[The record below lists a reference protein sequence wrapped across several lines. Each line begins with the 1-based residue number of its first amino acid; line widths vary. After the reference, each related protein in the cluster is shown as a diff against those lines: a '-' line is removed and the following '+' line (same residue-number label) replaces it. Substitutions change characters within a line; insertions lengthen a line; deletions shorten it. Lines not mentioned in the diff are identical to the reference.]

1 MGIAM
6 VNGYFMVSLFCIFSR
21 MSDCVLGDRK
31 HLNEA
36 KKNAQDFYKDLPVT
50 IEDVH
55 HK

>member
-1 MGIAM
+1 
-6 VNGYFMVSLFCIFSR
+6 MVSLLFILSR
-21 MSDCVLGDRK
+21 MIDCVLGDRK

-36 KKNAQDFYKDLPVT
+36 KKNTQDFYKDLPIT